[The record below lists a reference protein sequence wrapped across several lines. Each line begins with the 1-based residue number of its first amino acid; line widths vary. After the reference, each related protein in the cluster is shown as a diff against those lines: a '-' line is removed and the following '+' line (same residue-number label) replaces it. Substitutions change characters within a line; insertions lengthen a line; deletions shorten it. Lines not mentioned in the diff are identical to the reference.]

1 MCHQTGEIRQPNAPL
16 ARDPWA
22 CRRLLDASLLILREV
37 DPQLADNKWAQ
48 ISPDGKVRP
57 ASLLACWCGMHMRV
71 ASHQASFFF
80 LFFLFFLFFCLQE
93 GLCKA

>member
-1 MCHQTGEIRQPNAPL
+1 MQTGEIRQPNAPL

-57 ASLLACWCGMHMRV
+57 VSLSPERV
-71 ASHQASFFF
+71 VCMYNPKGIE
-80 LFFLFFLFFCLQE
+80 CLSPQC
-93 GLCKA
+93 LD